1 MPQWQEFGLFTE
13 ALRDTAIAL
22 NIPVVLLCQLNR
34 CAEDEEPSLANIK
47 GSGEIEQHAD
57 EVILLHGK
65 REFDPINPIAERT
78 VIISK
83 QRNGITGR
91 FKMDY
96 VCALTKF
103 KDAA

>member
-13 ALRDTAIAL
+13 ALSDTAIAL

-34 CAEDEEPSLANIK
+34 GAEDEEPSLANIK

-65 REFDPINPIAERT
+65 REFDPTNPIAERT
-78 VIISK
+78 IIISK